1 MDLAIV
7 ASSTPSMV
15 LRYAAAFFLVAV
27 AIGLV
32 YALVRTGRT
41 LGRVDKLLA
50 DVDREVVPLIGKA
63 GVTVDE
69 VNSELQRV
77 GEITQAVVDLTE
89 KVDSVAKAV
98 ESAISAPARKA
109 AAFGAG
115 VTQAFSSFFNR
126 GEGHRPGAAGA
137 WTEKGWDET
146 PTPEAD
152 ASTPREPEAAS
163 SQGDKDS
170 GAGEAPAAEDAGGEG
185 APS

>member
-27 AIGLV
+27 AMGLV
-32 YALVRTGRT
+32 YALVRTGKA
-41 LGRVDKLLA
+41 LGRVDRLLA

-63 GVTVDE
+63 GVTMDE
-69 VNSELQRV
+69 VNSELQKV

-89 KVDSVAKAV
+89 KVDSAAKAV

-109 AAFGAG
+109 ASFGAG

-126 GEGHRPGAAGA
+126 GEGRRPDAAGS
-137 WTEKGWDET
+137 WTESGWAET
-146 PTPEAD
+146 PAPEASAEAEQEGFD
-152 ASTPREPEAAS
+152 GGAST
-163 SQGDKDS
+163 
-170 GAGEAPAAEDAGGEG
+170 
-185 APS
+185 

>member
-15 LRYAAAFFLVAV
+15 LHYAAAFFFVAV

-32 YALVRTGRT
+32 YTLVRTGKA

-63 GVTVDE
+63 GVTMDE
-69 VNSELQRV
+69 VNSELQKV

-89 KVDSVAKAV
+89 KVDSAAKAV

-109 AAFGAG
+109 ASFGAG
-115 VTQAFSSFFNR
+115 VTQAFSSFFSR
-126 GEGHRPGAAGA
+126 GESRQSDAAGG
-137 WTEKGWDET
+137 WTPSGWDET
-146 PTPEAD
+146 A
-152 ASTPREPEAAS
+152 
-163 SQGDKDS
+163 
-170 GAGEAPAAEDAGGEG
+170 APADGAAANTGAEAEPDAGG
-185 APS
+185 ASS

>member
-15 LRYAAAFFLVAV
+15 LHYAAAFFFVAV

-32 YALVRTGRT
+32 YTLARTGKA

-63 GVTVDE
+63 GVTMDE
-69 VNSELQRV
+69 VNSELQKV

-89 KVDSVAKAV
+89 KVDSAAKAV

-109 AAFGAG
+109 ASFGAG

-126 GEGHRPGAAGA
+126 GEGRRSDAAGG
-137 WTEKGWDET
+137 WTQTGWDDT
-146 PTPEAD
+146 TAPNATAEA
-152 ASTPREPEAAS
+152 E
-163 SQGDKDS
+163 Q
-170 GAGEAPAAEDAGGEG
+170 DAGGEG
-185 APS
+185 ASS